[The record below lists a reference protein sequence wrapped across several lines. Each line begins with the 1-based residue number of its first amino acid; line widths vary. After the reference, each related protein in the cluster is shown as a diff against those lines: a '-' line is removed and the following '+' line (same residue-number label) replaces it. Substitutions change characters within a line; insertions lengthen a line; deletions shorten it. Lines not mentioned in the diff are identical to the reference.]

1 VIVLLSSVSRRV
13 SSVYPACLLLVV
25 SACQVDP
32 IQAGQTCD
40 HEREQVCRTST
51 VALYCRDGH
60 WFERD
65 CWVECKYLGYE
76 VGSCSLHSYYGADSC
91 FCAPDEVWAY
101 NPETGIGA
109 ACEHE
114 GNTSCFSDQTLRLCL
129 DGFVREVD
137 CRAACAG
144 SVSSFCGYDP
154 TRGDDS
160 CICCESAI
168 CP

>member
-1 VIVLLSSVSRRV
+1 MLSSVSRRL
-13 SSVYPACLLLVV
+13 SSVCLACLLLVV
-25 SACQVDP
+25 SACEVDP
-32 IQAGQTCD
+32 MQAGQACD
-40 HEREQVCRTST
+40 NEQKQVCRTPT
-51 VALYCRDGH
+51 VAMYCRDGH

-65 CWVECKYLGYE
+65 CWVECRYLGYE
-76 VGSCSLHSYYGADSC
+76 VGSCGLHSHYGADSC
-91 FCAPDEVWAY
+91 FCAPDEDWA
-101 NPETGIGA
+101 EGA

-114 GNTSCFSDQTLRLCL
+114 QNTSCFASQTLRVCL
-129 DGFVREVD
+129 DGLVREVD

-160 CICCESAI
+160 CICCDTPT